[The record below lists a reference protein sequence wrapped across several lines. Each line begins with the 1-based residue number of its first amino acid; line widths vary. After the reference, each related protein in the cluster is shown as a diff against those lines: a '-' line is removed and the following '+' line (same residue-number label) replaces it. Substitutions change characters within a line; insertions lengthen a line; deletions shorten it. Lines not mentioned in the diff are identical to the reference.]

1 MGWSSDQNQIIF
13 FNIADKATV
22 VHKQKKKHTRSEV
35 KKKKPSHHLNG
46 FIFSFY
52 WCKTSLCDTFNHGFQ
67 QMQEDF
73 CMLGLHYDCHQKIE
87 ICTVANVKLTFTSAK
102 F

>member
-35 KKKKPSHHLNG
+35 KKKN
-46 FIFSFY
+46 
-52 WCKTSLCDTFNHGFQ
+52 
-67 QMQEDF
+67 
-73 CMLGLHYDCHQKIE
+73 LHTI
-87 ICTVANVKLTFTSAK
+87 
-102 F
+102 